1 MARYNFDKN
10 GKLTSFSKS
19 SRELVKEKAA
29 IVTAAVV
36 LVIAAPIVIPLVLI
50 STALYELLQPHPH
63 VLFVSIAI
71 MIANISIIAL
81 FGVFV
86 WYLPKIA
93 SITLGALIYGS
104 FAFVLLLHVVRSDI
118 IWSSFGACLF
128 GAVGGYLFSAFH
140 ASLRANEQS
149 IQQPRV
155 QRSNA

>member
-1 MARYNFDKN
+1 MARYNFDRN

-29 IVTAAVV
+29 TLTAAIV
-36 LVIAAPIVIPLVLI
+36 LVIATPIVIPLVLI
-50 STALYELLQPHPH
+50 STALYELLQPHLH
-63 VLFVSIAI
+63 VLFISVAI
-71 MIANISIIAL
+71 IVANISIVLL
-81 FGVFV
+81 FGAFV

-93 SITLGALIYGS
+93 SITLGTLIYSS
-104 FAFVLLLHVVRSDI
+104 FAFVLLMYVVRSDI